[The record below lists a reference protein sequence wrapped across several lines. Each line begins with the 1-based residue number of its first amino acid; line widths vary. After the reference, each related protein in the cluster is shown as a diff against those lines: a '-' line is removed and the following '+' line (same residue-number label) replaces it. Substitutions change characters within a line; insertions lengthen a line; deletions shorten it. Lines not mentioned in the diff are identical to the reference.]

1 MAEPL
6 CYKKLCYKKKRHE
19 KKDILSKICFSRKFS
34 NKGFF
39 LENFPYLNTRCVV
52 NIGKFG
58 KTVKSFFP
66 DKSNNSESLTLVEND
81 RIVSDDIE
89 VANILF

>member
-1 MAEPL
+1 M
-6 CYKKLCYKKKRHE
+6 KKK
-19 KKDILSKICFSRKFS
+19 IFFQKFVS
-34 NKGFF
+34 LENSPTKAFF

-58 KTVKSFFP
+58 KTVKPFFP
-66 DKSNNSESLTLVEND
+66 DKSNNSGSLTLVEND

-89 VANILF
+89 VDNILF